1 MSKFVYAFN
10 EGSKNLTELLGEKG
24 VNLSEMTRIGL
35 PVPFG
40 FTVTTQ
46 ACRQFILDGGII
58 SEDICHE
65 IFAKLEEL
73 EEVTGKQF
81 GNRQNPLLVA
91 VRPSAM
97 HVDAPLPGAVLNLGL
112 NDDIAECLKQQTGNS
127 EFVYDC
133 CRKLQQTYEETVGSG
148 RVPEDPKEQLL
159 AAIAAIFSAWNSA
172 MNSLG
177 SGDADAVESV
187 AFEAAASNAA
197 VSQTGVAVCVQAM
210 AFGNLGE
217 DSCIGIAHSRNP
229 QSGEKKLCG
238 EFWQNTQSKVPV
250 VGSSAAKLLDQ
261 MAELFPAAFTE
272 LVRISEV
279 LEKYFLDMQDM
290 EFVVTCGKLC
300 MVQTGT
306 AKRTAAAAVK
316 AAADMACEGLISKEM
331 AVLRVEPG
339 KAPDARSACSE
350 EFEKILSWAD
360 EIRTLKI
367 RANLDGAEDLK
378 IAAEM
383 GAEGIGLCRTE
394 YILLREENMPALCQ
408 LLIAENEQQ
417 KNLAAERLFQCQ
429 KKGFKAVFKA
439 MEDKPVAIRLMD
451 APLSAILPREESAA
465 EKIAAQ
471 TGISVGRMKE
481 AFEQFRE
488 MNPMLGHRGCRLAV
502 TYPEIAQL
510 QTRAIM
516 EAAIEIQQESEIEIA
531 PEIMVPLIG
540 IDKEMEFVKDIVVAT
555 AQQCSEERGCAIR
568 FYVGTMIEV
577 PRAAL
582 IADKIAREVDF
593 FSFGAS
599 DLTQMTFGFSR
610 DDTEVMIA
618 EYIRKGILT
627 EDPFR
632 TIDRDGIGSL
642 METAV
647 KAGRQAK
654 STLKI
659 GLCGEHGG
667 DPASIA
673 FCHQLGLNYVS
684 CRPRLLFAAR
694 IAAAQ
699 AAIRD
704 KK

>member
-10 EGSKNLTELLGEKG
+10 EGSKDLTELLGEKG
-24 VNLSEMTRIGL
+24 ANLSEMTRIGL

-40 FTVTTQ
+40 FTVTSQ
-46 ACRQFILDGGII
+46 ACNQYVLDGCTI
-58 SEDICHE
+58 SEDICRE

-73 EEVTGKQF
+73 EEVTGKKF
-81 GNRQNPLLVA
+81 GSKQDPLLVA
-91 VRPSAM
+91 VRASAGC
-97 HVDAPLPGAVLNLGL
+97 AGAAIPGAVLNLGL
-112 NDDIAECLKQQTGNS
+112 NDAIAECLKQTGNS
-127 EFVYDC
+127 EFVDDC
-133 CRKLQQTYEETVGSG
+133 RRKLQQTYAETVGSG
-148 RVPEDPKEQLL
+148 KVPEDPREQLL
-159 AAIAAIFSAWNSA
+159 AAIAAIFSAWNS
-172 MNSLG
+172 SLD
-177 SGDADAVESV
+177 GDTDAVE
-187 AFEAAASNAA
+187 AG
-197 VSQTGVAVCVQAM
+197 VSEVGIAVCVQAM

-217 DSCIGIAHSRNP
+217 DSCVGIAHSRSP

-238 EFWQNTQSKVPV
+238 EFWQNTKVPV
-250 VGSSAAKLLDQ
+250 SDRSAAKPLDE
-261 MAELFPAAFTE
+261 MAELFPAAFAD

-290 EFVVTCGKLC
+290 EFVVTCGKLY

-339 KAPDARSACSE
+339 KAPGARSACSE

-394 YILLREENMPALCQ
+394 YILLREEHMPALCQ

-417 KNLAAERLFQCQ
+417 KKLAAERLFQCQ

-451 APLSAILPREESAA
+451 APLSAILPREESDA

-540 IDKEMEFVKDIVVAT
+540 IDKEMEFVKDIVVRT
-555 AQQCSEERGCAIR
+555 AQRCCEERGCVIR

-654 STLKI
+654 PTLKI

-684 CRPRLLFAAR
+684 CRPQLLFAAR